1 MTAKCNVVK
10 RNLSGT
16 SQQTDDSGENRS
28 GPAVEGF
35 VFILYAR
42 RNLLPG

>member
-10 RNLSGT
+10 KSFSGI
-16 SQQTDDSGENRS
+16 SQQTDDRKENRS
-28 GPAVEGF
+28 GPAVEGY
-35 VFILYAR
+35 VSILCAR